1 MSAST
6 SFNLRFDDDLEEKI
20 PHIID
25 KYIELFFSEEWGEVI
40 SALRNGVAMKEKY
53 CDHDLKGNW
62 KGHRE
67 CHIKPDLLLIYK
79 KRDDGIIQLVRLG
92 SHSELYG

>member
-1 MSAST
+1 MSK
-6 SFNLRFDDDLEEKI
+6 FDFQNQFKRDMK
-20 PHIID
+20 
-25 KYIELFFSEEWGEVI
+25 KQSYELFFSEEWNEVTN
-40 SALRNGVAMKEKY
+40 ALMNGKAMKEKY

-79 KRDDGIIQLVRLG
+79 KRDNGIIQLVRIG

>member
-1 MSAST
+1 MNTLSPANTFKRDMKKQS
-6 SFNLRFDDDLEEKI
+6 L
-20 PHIID
+20 
-25 KYIELFFSEEWGEVI
+25 ELFLTEEWSEVV

-53 CDHDLKGNW
+53 CDHDLKGKW
-62 KGHRE
+62 LGFRE

-79 KRDDGIIQLVRLG
+79 KRDNCIQLVRIG

>member
-1 MSAST
+1 MSK
-6 SFNLRFDDDLEEKI
+6 FDFQNQFKRDMK
-20 PHIID
+20 
-25 KYIELFFSEEWGEVI
+25 KQSYELFFSEEWNEVTN
-40 SALRNGVAMKEKY
+40 ALMNSKAMKEKY

>member
-1 MSAST
+1 MSK
-6 SFNLRFDDDLEEKI
+6 FDFQNQFKRDMK
-20 PHIID
+20 
-25 KYIELFFSEEWGEVI
+25 KQSYELFLTEEWNEVTG
-40 SALRNGVAMKEKY
+40 ALRNGVAMKEKY

-62 KGHRE
+62 LGFRE

-79 KRDDGIIQLVRLG
+79 KRDNCIQLVRIG

>member
-1 MSAST
+1 MSK
-6 SFNLRFDDDLEEKI
+6 FDFQNQFKRDMKKQ
-20 PHIID
+20 PF
-25 KYIELFFSEEWGEVI
+25 ELFFSEEWNEVTN
-40 SALRNGVAMKEKY
+40 ALMNGKAMKEKY

-79 KRDDGIIQLVRLG
+79 KRDDGIIQLVRIG

>member
-1 MSAST
+1 MNEL
-6 SFNLRFDDDLEEKI
+6 SFSNKFKRDMKKQSL
-20 PHIID
+20 
-25 KYIELFFSEEWGEVI
+25 ELFVSEEWVEVI
-40 SALRNGVAMKEKY
+40 ASLSSGAAMREKY

-62 KGHRE
+62 KGYRE

-79 KRDDGIIQLVRLG
+79 YQSNHDILLYRIG

>member
-1 MSAST
+1 MSK
-6 SFNLRFDDDLEEKI
+6 FDFQNQFKRDMK
-20 PHIID
+20 
-25 KYIELFFSEEWGEVI
+25 KQSYELFFSEEWNEVTN
-40 SALRNGVAMKEKY
+40 ALMNGKAMKEKY

-62 KGHRE
+62 KGYKE

>member
-1 MSAST
+1 MSK
-6 SFNLRFDDDLEEKI
+6 FDFQNHFKRDMK
-20 PHIID
+20 
-25 KYIELFFSEEWGEVI
+25 KQSYELFFSEEWNEVTN
-40 SALRNGVAMKEKY
+40 ALMNGKAMKEKY

-79 KRDDGIIQLVRLG
+79 KRDDGIIQLVRIG

>member
-1 MSAST
+1 MSKLDFSN
-6 SFNLRFDDDLEEKI
+6 SFKRDMKKQSF
-20 PHIID
+20 
-25 KYIELFFSEEWGEVI
+25 ELFLTEEWSEVV

-53 CDHDLKGNW
+53 CDHDLKGKW
-62 KGHRE
+62 LGFRE

-79 KRDDGIIQLVRLG
+79 KRDNCIQLVRIG